1 MDFIKIDKDYLE
13 VLTEWRRDFHQH
25 PEPGWLE
32 FRTSAI
38 IADKLENWGYDVFVG
53 KEIILGNSLGVPK
66 QSVANY
72 FYNKA
77 LESNVS
83 SKWLEKMQ
91 AGKTGVIGILDTGIP
106 GPTIAYRVDI
116 DALPIL
122 ESDAKHHVPQKLG
135 FRSQYEGFM
144 HACGHDSHATI
155 GLGLAEQ
162 LMQRKDQ
169 LTGKFILIFQPAE
182 EGVRGGS
189 AIVSSPLLEKIDYL
203 FALHIGTGVPK
214 GTFIAGID
222 GFLATSKFD
231 VTITGVAAHSGI
243 NSEKGKNA
251 LLASAQA
258 ALALHSLPPHSEGMF
273 RVNVGTLEAGSGR
286 NIIPAKAKMQF
297 EIRAENTDINAFY
310 EKRVK
315 EIFDGIAAMYDVQ
328 VELEKVGYAIN
339 VPSNLELAK
348 VLKEVAKSQSSIS
361 EVIEYRDFKSGSE
374 DATFIM
380 QLVQKQG
387 GLACYSIIGTELAA
401 GHHHEE
407 FDIDE
412 EDMLSAIEIWLN
424 VPFSINEEMKVNGQ

>member
-1 MDFIKIDKDYLE
+1 MDFITIDKSYLE
-13 VLTEWRRDFHQH
+13 VLSEWRRDFHKF

-38 IADKLENWGYDVFVG
+38 IADKLEGWGYDVYVG
-53 KEIILGNSLGVPK
+53 KEIVTGVSLGVPS
-66 QSVANY
+66 QSLAEV
-72 FYNKA
+72 FYNRA
-77 LESNVS
+77 LESNIQT
-83 SKWLEKMQ
+83 KWLEKME
-91 AGKTGVIGILDTGIP
+91 AGKTGVIAILDTGIE

-122 ESDAKHHVPQKLG
+122 ESAAEHHGPQQLG
-135 FRSQYEGFM
+135 FRSEYEGFM

-162 LMQRKDQ
+162 LVKRKEQ
-169 LTGKFILIFQPAE
+169 LCGKIIIIFQPAE

-189 AIVSSPLLEKIDYL
+189 AIVSSPLLDKIDYL
-203 FALHIGTGVPK
+203 CALHIGTGVPK
-214 GTFIAGID
+214 GTFIAGTD

-231 VTITGVAAHSGI
+231 VTIKGVAAHSGI

-251 LLASAQA
+251 LLAGAQA

-286 NIIPAKAKMQF
+286 NIIPALAKMQF
-297 EIRAENTDINAFY
+297 EIRAENSEINDFY
-310 EKRVK
+310 ENRVHQ
-315 EIFDGIAAMYDVQ
+315 IFDGIAAMYDVE
-328 VELEKVGYAIN
+328 VELEKVGYALSI
-339 VPSNLELAK
+339 PSDLQLAK
-348 VLKEVAKSQSSIS
+348 ILKETAKAQTSLN
-361 EVIEYRDFKSGSE
+361 EVIEFRTFRAGSE
-374 DATFIM
+374 DATFFM
-380 QLVQKQG
+380 QHVQQQG

-412 EDMLSAIEIWLN
+412 EDMLTALEIWLN
-424 VPFSINEEMKVNGQ
+424 VPFSIYPGVNRP

>member
-1 MDFIKIDKDYLE
+1 MNSITIDGNYLE
-13 VLTEWRRDFHQH
+13 VLTKWRRDFHKF

-38 IADKLENWGYDVFVG
+38 IADKLEGWGYNVYVG
-53 KEIILGNSLGVPK
+53 KEIIKGISLGVPS
-66 QSVANY
+66 QSLAEV
-72 FYNKA
+72 FYKKA
-77 LESNVS
+77 LESNIQT
-83 SKWLEKMQ
+83 KWLEKME
-91 AGKTGVIGILDTGIP
+91 AGKTGVIGILDTGIE

-122 ESDAKHHVPQKLG
+122 ESAAEHHVPQKLG

-162 LMQRKDQ
+162 LMKIKDQ
-169 LTGKFILIFQPAE
+169 LCGKIIIIFQPAE

-203 FALHIGTGVPK
+203 CALHIGTGIPK
-214 GTFIAGID
+214 GTFVAGVD
-222 GFLATSKFD
+222 GFLATTKYN
-231 VTITGVAAHSGI
+231 VTVKGVAAHSGI

-286 NIIPAKAKMQF
+286 NIIPSLAKMQF
-297 EIRAENTDINAFY
+297 EIRAENTEINAFY
-310 EKRVK
+310 EKRVQ

-328 VELEKVGYAIN
+328 VDLEKVGYAIN
-339 VPSNLELAK
+339 VPSDLQLAK
-348 VLKEVAKSQSSIS
+348 ILKETAQSATSIN
-361 EVIEYRDFKSGSE
+361 EVIEYRDFKAGSE
-374 DATFIM
+374 DATFLM
-380 QLVQKQG
+380 NHVQQQG
-387 GLACYSIIGTELAA
+387 GLACYSIIGTDLAA

-407 FDIDE
+407 FDINED
-412 EDMLSAIEIWLN
+412 DMLSALEIWVN
-424 VPFSINEEMKVNGQ
+424 VPFSIYEEMKVNG

>member
-13 VLTEWRRDFHQH
+13 VLTEWRRDFHRH

-38 IADKLENWGYDVFVG
+38 IADKLEAWGYDVFVG
-53 KEIILGNSLGVPK
+53 KEIIKGNSLGVPK
-66 QSVANY
+66 QAQANV

-77 LESNVS
+77 LESNIRA
-83 SKWLEKMQ
+83 KWLEKME
-91 AGKTGVIGILDTGIP
+91 AGKTGVIGVLDTGIE

-122 ESDAKHHVPQKLG
+122 ESSAEHHVPQKLG
-135 FRSQYEGFM
+135 FRSENEGFM

-162 LMQRKDQ
+162 LMKRKD
-169 LTGKFILIFQPAE
+169 LLCGKIIIVFQPAE

-189 AIVSSPLLEKIDYL
+189 AIVSSPLLDKIDYL
-203 FALHIGTGVPK
+203 FALHIGIDVPK
-214 GTFIAGID
+214 GTFVAGVD

-231 VTITGVAAHSGI
+231 VTIKGVAAHSGI
-243 NSEKGKNA
+243 NAEKGKNA

-258 ALALHSLPPHSEGMF
+258 ALALHSLPPHSEGVA

-286 NIIPAKAKMQF
+286 NIIPSLAKMQF
-297 EIRAENTDINAFY
+297 EVRGETTEINDFY
-310 EKRVK
+310 ENRVHQ
-315 EIFDGIAAMYDVQ
+315 IFDGIGAMYDVG
-328 VELEKVGYAIN
+328 VELEKVGYSIN
-339 VPSNLELAK
+339 TPSDHELARI
-348 VLKEVAKSQSSIS
+348 LTETAKLNPSIH
-361 EVIEYRDFKSGSE
+361 EVIEYNDFKAGSE
-374 DATFIM
+374 DATFLM
-380 QLVQKQG
+380 KHVQQQG
-387 GLACYSIIGTELAA
+387 GLATYSIIGTNLAA

-412 EDMLSAIEIWLN
+412 EDMLFAIENWLN
-424 VPFSINEEMKVNGQ
+424 VPFSLYRGVDRP

>member
-1 MDFIKIDKDYLE
+1 MDFIKIERDYLE
-13 VLTEWRRDFHQH
+13 VLTAWRRDFHQH

-53 KEIILGNSLGVPK
+53 KEIIKGISLGVPK
-66 QSVANY
+66 QAQANV

-77 LESNVS
+77 LESNIQA
-83 SKWLEKMQ
+83 KWLEKME
-91 AGKTGVIGILDTGIP
+91 AGKTGVIGILDTGIE

-122 ESDAKHHVPQKLG
+122 ESAADHHVPQKLG
-135 FRSQYEGFM
+135 FRSQNEGFM

-162 LMQRKDQ
+162 LMKRKDQ
-169 LTGKFILIFQPAE
+169 LCGKIVVIFQPAE

-189 AIVSSPLLEKIDYL
+189 AIVSSPLLDNIDYL
-203 FALHIGTGVPK
+203 FALHIGTGIPK
-214 GTFIAGID
+214 GTFVAGVD
-222 GFLATSKFD
+222 GFLATSKYD
-231 VTITGVAAHSGI
+231 VTIKGVAAHSGI
-243 NSEKGKNA
+243 NAEKGKNA

-273 RVNVGTLEAGSGR
+273 RVNVGTLEAGNGR
-286 NIIPAKAKMQF
+286 NIIPSLAKMQF

-310 EKRVK
+310 ETKV
-315 EIFDGIAAMYDVQ
+315 EQIFKGIEAMYDVQ

-339 VPSNLELAK
+339 VPSDLQLAK
-348 VLKEVAKSQSSIS
+348 VIKEVAKSQLSIN

-380 QLVQKQG
+380 KHVQQQG
-387 GLACYSIIGTELAA
+387 GLACYSIIGTDLAA

-407 FDIDE
+407 FDIE
-412 EDMLSAIEIWLN
+412 EDDMLSALEIWLN
-424 VPFSINEEMKVNGQ
+424 VPFSIYEEMKVNE